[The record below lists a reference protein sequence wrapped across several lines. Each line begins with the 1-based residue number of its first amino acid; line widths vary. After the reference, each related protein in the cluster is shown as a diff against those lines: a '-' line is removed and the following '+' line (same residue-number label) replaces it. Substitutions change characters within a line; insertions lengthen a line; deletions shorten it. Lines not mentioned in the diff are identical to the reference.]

1 MPEDHPA
8 TSARPAGL
16 LLYAATAGLLAV
28 FAITAAAFLGAQY
41 AIPIVILAALI
52 LGFFALNDLT
62 ARRALQR
69 HDGDALAVQDD
80 ATHTTPTAHLI
91 PDETAL
97 GDTAQAHAEI
107 SPHDVP
113 KGSPIRQAV
122 ERQATQHPRGTTR
135 GNANGAAGGRQL
147 AHDDAPPSR
156 DEGREDDQ
164 AIAAPPAQ

>member
-8 TSARPAGL
+8 TSTRPANL
-16 LLYAATAGLLAV
+16 RLYAATAGLLAV
-28 FAITAAAFLGAQY
+28 FAIIAAAFLGAQY
-41 AIPIVILAALI
+41 AIPIVILAALL

-62 ARRALQR
+62 ARRVLQR

-80 ATHTTPTAHLI
+80 QTETTPTAHVI

-97 GDTAQAHAEI
+97 GDTAEAHAEI

-113 KGSPIRQAV
+113 KGSPIRKAIEHQA
-122 ERQATQHPRGTTR
+122 RQHPRGTTR
-135 GNANGAAGGRQL
+135 GNANGADGGPQL

-156 DEGREDDQ
+156 DEGCEDDHT
-164 AIAAPPAQ
+164 IAAPSAR

>member
-8 TSARPAGL
+8 TSTQPANL
-16 LLYAATAGLLAV
+16 LLFAATAGLLAV
-28 FAITAAAFLGAQY
+28 FAITAAAFLSAQY
-41 AIPIVILAALI
+41 AIPIVILAALV
-52 LGFFALNDLT
+52 LGFFALNDLA

-80 ATHTTPTAHLI
+80 ETQTTPTAHVI

-97 GDTAQAHAEI
+97 GDTAEAHAEL

-113 KGSPIRQAV
+113 KGSPIRRAV
-122 ERQATQHPRGTTR
+122 EHQATQHPRGTTR
-135 GNANGAAGGRQL
+135 GNANGADGGRQL

-156 DEGREDDQ
+156 DEGAKDDL
-164 AIAAPPAQ
+164 AIAGPRAR